1 MYSFNW
7 RCANV
12 LHEVYKMFELGQKH
26 TVDVVKSVAPA
37 TGELSLLRGTAQLTS
52 GPDRVAT
59 LTKLGGCVVI
69 AINAEGAI
77 LIKGTESI
85 VRKPAYKSQF
95 DDYPQEWLCKPV
107 DPTVRRR

>member
-1 MYSFNW
+1 MLL
-7 RCANV
+7 RLHV
-12 LHEVYKMFELGQKH
+12 LYDVYKMFEVGQKL

-59 LTKLGGCVVI
+59 ITKLRGCVVI

-85 VRKPAYKSQF
+85 VRKPAYKSQI
-95 DDYPQEWLCKPV
+95 DNYPQEWLCKPV